1 MMLLHHVHLK
11 DAMELDQ
18 LISHLINKE
27 ESEGVVLVGHSTGCQ
42 VSSGCNINWSEPLAL
57 FKD

>member
-11 DAMELDQ
+11 DSTELDQ

-27 ESEGVVLVGHSTGCQ
+27 DSEGVVLLGHSTGCQ
-42 VSSGCNINWSEPLAL
+42 VGSGCVIN
-57 FKD
+57 